1 MSDLNINN
9 NYTDMV
15 HLTPFKMCVL
25 QNFPF
30 IEADFDAVTNYQL
43 LCKVVEYL
51 NNIIDNNNKQNENI
65 TQLEQNFITLYNYV
79 KDYFNNLDVQDEI
92 NKKLDEMAA
101 DGSLSEL
108 IQPLFDEYKKTIDSE
123 VNTQNNKI
131 TVLQNRM
138 DEFASL
144 PDGSTAG
151 NAELVDIRVPA
162 TGFNDNKNYDTAGN
176 AVRGQVSTLNNK
188 LSEITQLSTTTGYY
202 ATDGTR
208 HVSNGWTM
216 IDQYIPVSIIDTV
229 NITLWNEIGGVCYYD
244 INLDFISAESG
255 TATGTVITKLRI
267 PYKAVYCRFCYF
279 NNNPSEFTVNSWV
292 KFFLDNCIY
301 TKKEITQLST
311 TTGYYETDGS
321 RHVSNGWT
329 MIDQYIPV
337 SIIDT
342 VEISLYLGIGG
353 VCYYNNSLE
362 FISAESGTSSTI
374 PKVITTLTIPDNAVY
389 CRFCYFNNTPTLF
402 SVNSW
407 VKYFLEKSYTNI
419 NNNPSNIITVGKN
432 NCDYTSIKEAVKNA
446 NDSKDNPIT
455 ILIYPGVYDEVIES
469 RNRYISFVGVNRD
482 TCIIRDTSGKYANS
496 PMWISGGEWL
506 LQNLTFI
513 ANGDNAGGWVP
524 TWENF
529 DFPSYAIHI
538 DGGGAG
544 KGNIINCVAYSECL
558 NSIGIGLHNNE
569 TITIEDTII
578 ERKTTNINYL
588 SEYYQGAL
596 ACHST
601 TDRSTVEENENLIVK
616 NCDII
621 SNTDKAV
628 QLFTYT
634 LGSPWK
640 FTFELNTLEA
650 NGKVSDTVY
659 LRRGT
664 EISGGGLGI
673 RSHGNNDN
681 ILNHH

>member
-9 NYTDMV
+9 NYTDMT

-51 NNIIDNNNKQNENI
+51 NNIIDNNNKQNTNI

-79 KDYFNNLDVQDEI
+79 KDYFNNLDVQEEI

-101 DGSLSEL
+101 DGSLSKL

-123 VNTQNNKI
+123 VNTQNKKI

-138 DEFASL
+138 DTFSSL

-162 TGFNDNKNYDTAGN
+162 SGFNDNKNYDTAGN
-176 AVRGQVSTLNNK
+176 AVRGQVSTLKNK

-202 ATDGTR
+202 G
-208 HVSNGWTM
+208 
-216 IDQYIPVSIIDTV
+216 
-229 NITLWNEIGGVCYYD
+229 
-244 INLDFISAESG
+244 
-255 TATGTVITKLRI
+255 
-267 PYKAVYCRFCYF
+267 
-279 NNNPSEFTVNSWV
+279 
-292 KFFLDNCIY
+292 
-301 TKKEITQLST
+301 
-311 TTGYYETDGS
+311 TDGS

-329 MIDQYIPV
+329 MIDQYIPL

-342 VEISLYLGIGG
+342 VEISLYYEIGG
-353 VCYYNNSLE
+353 VCYYNNNLE

-374 PKVITTLTIPDNAVY
+374 AKVITTLTIPDNAVY

-407 VKYFLEKSYTNI
+407 VKYFLEKSYNNI
-419 NNNPSNIITVGKN
+419 NNPANVITVGKN

-446 NDSKDNPIT
+446 NDSKNNPIT
-455 ILIYPGVYDEVIES
+455 ILIYPGIYDEVIES

-496 PMWISGGEWL
+496 PMLISGGEWL

-558 NSIGIGLHNNE
+558 NAIGMGLHSNE
-569 TITIEDTII
+569 TVSIENSII
-578 ERKTTNINYL
+578 ERNTTNNNYL

-628 QLFTYT
+628 QLFSYT

-681 ILNHH
+681 ILNHN